1 MAAKALFRA
10 EDIEGLQELTGK
22 KYELIRGELFEV
34 TTAPRANFV
43 SAEIA
48 WLITSWNKTTKA
60 GNVAGDIGFKL
71 ESDPDTVRAPEVCF
85 ISAGRLTLEESRQGY
100 PNWAPD
106 LVVEVRSPNDRWPQ
120 LRRKA
125 EQFLDHGARLVW
137 LVEPDKYIEVCR
149 PGQPPQRL
157 ELDDVVSG
165 EDVLPGFSCRV
176 RGMFPEQL

>member
-1 MAAKALFRA
+1 MAVKALFRA

-71 ESDPDTVRAPEVCF
+71 ESDPDTVRAP
-85 ISAGRLTLEESRQGY
+85 
-100 PNWAPD
+100 D
-106 LVVEVRSPNDRWPQ
+106 
-120 LRRKA
+120 
-125 EQFLDHGARLVW
+125 
-137 LVEPDKYIEVCR
+137 
-149 PGQPPQRL
+149 
-157 ELDDVVSG
+157 
-165 EDVLPGFSCRV
+165 
-176 RGMFPEQL
+176 